1 MQTTTANGISTALTD
16 VDNNPMKRGVYL
28 VAGHVL
34 LGIGFVGMALPV
46 LPTTIFWIGAAACYA
61 RSSPRLYEKL
71 IGRGRTGKAIEAYR
85 NHGVIATSGKVA
97 AGIGMAVAAV
107 IILLTPID
115 IYFKVVGWI
124 GLGIGAAYVF
134 TRPSRPALDPPN

>member
-1 MQTTTANGISTALTD
+1 M
-16 VDNNPMKRGVYL
+16 V
-28 VAGHVL
+28 GHVL
-34 LGIGFVGMALPV
+34 LGIGFIGMALPV

-85 NHGVIATSGKVA
+85 NHGVIAPAGKVM
-97 AGIGMAVAAV
+97 AGVGMAVAAI

-115 IYFKVVGWI
+115 IYFKVVGWL
-124 GLGIGAAYVF
+124 GLVIGAAYVF
-134 TRPSRPALDPPN
+134 TRPSRAALNPPN